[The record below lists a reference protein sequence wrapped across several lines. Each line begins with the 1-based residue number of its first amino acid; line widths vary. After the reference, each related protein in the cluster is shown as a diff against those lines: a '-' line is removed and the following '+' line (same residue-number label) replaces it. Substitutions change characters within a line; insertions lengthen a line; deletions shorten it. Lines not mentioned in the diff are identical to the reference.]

1 MTGRVNSFTIIYTV
15 MLGLL
20 TGTTLNYI
28 SVVGQVEDEI
38 PTFEGIKPGF
48 TPPPESQRTPPPP
61 PPDALTVS
69 ELPAPS
75 LPRENETDVDPLS
88 VTNRTEILE
97 ILPLNS
103 SNIVEFVDEEL
114 KNNTG
119 VGLVPSSVLE
129 NITLA
134 QEGQPSGNLSNTTIL
149 DMLGP
154 QEIEEVANMTAPTGE
169 GGEILD
175 LDEQDIPSVS
185 TSANE
190 TEDEEEVDEEEGI
203 TSPPAPTNE
212 TSAAANATTETTEV
226 EEEGITSPPAP
237 TNETSAAAD
246 ATTETTEVEK
256 DEIIGED
263 DEAPSPTGT
272 PEPGRE
278 FPGLDNKTIDP
289 DLNQTSGLLREN
301 ITILNDT
308 SIFPTD
314 ENSDEPTDENSD
326 EPADAKDEND
336 NE

>member
-1 MTGRVNSFTIIYTV
+1 
-15 MLGLL
+15 
-20 TGTTLNYI
+20 
-28 SVVGQVEDEI
+28 
-38 PTFEGIKPGF
+38 
-48 TPPPESQRTPPPP
+48 
-61 PPDALTVS
+61 
-69 ELPAPS
+69 
-75 LPRENETDVDPLS
+75 
-88 VTNRTEILE
+88 LE

-203 TSPPAPTNE
+203 ISPPTPTNE
-212 TSAAANATTETTEV
+212 TSTDKAAN
-226 EEEGITSPPAP
+226 
-237 TNETSAAAD
+237 

-256 DEIIGED
+256 DEIIEED

-272 PEPGRE
+272 PEPEPGRE
-278 FPGLDNKTIDP
+278 LPGLDNKTIDL
-289 DLNQTSGLLREN
+289 DLNQTGGLLREN

-314 ENSDEPTDENSD
+314 ENSDEPTD
-326 EPADAKDEND
+326 AKDENA